1 MNFAK
6 DLPHPYHSSP
16 YVNKCCTSLS
26 NKVDTIRIE
35 IAVFPTCNPQRVHD
49 EYCYNPKA
57 RSSLIK
63 KTEGNLYSCMI

>member
-6 DLPHPYHSSP
+6 DLLHPYHSSP
-16 YVNKCCTSLS
+16 YASKYCTSLL

-35 IAVFPTCNPQRVHD
+35 LAVFLTCNPQRVRD

-63 KTEGNLYSCMI
+63 KTEGNL